1 LAMSQ
6 ENLDVV
12 RQAFE
17 AYTSRGGEAAR
28 QFLHPEVVWNAADEA
43 PAHGLDEVVGYMDRW
58 EGEWDELRTS
68 AEEFIDAGE
77 RVFVTVHFWG
87 RGKASGIEVDARL
100 YEVFIVRDGK
110 IIAMDEFSERSR
122 ALQAAGLRE

>member
-1 LAMSQ
+1 MSE
-6 ENLDVV
+6 ENVEVV

-28 QFLHPEVVWNAADEA
+28 ELFHPEIVWNAADEA
-43 PAHGLDEVVGYMDRW
+43 PARGLDEVVAYMDRW
-58 EGEWDELRTS
+58 EGEWEELRTN

-110 IIAMDEFSERSR
+110 IIAMDEFSERSP
-122 ALQAAGLRE
+122 ALEAAGLSE

>member
-1 LAMSQ
+1 MSQ
-6 ENLDVV
+6 ENVDVV

-17 AYTSRGGEAAR
+17 AYTSRGAKAAR
-28 QFLHPEVVWNAADEA
+28 EFLHPEVVWNAADEA
-43 PAHGLDEVVGYMDRW
+43 PSHGLDEVVAYMGRW
-58 EGEWDELRTS
+58 EGEWEELRTS

-110 IIAMDEFSERSR
+110 IIGMDEFSERSR
-122 ALQAAGLRE
+122 ALEAAGLSE